1 MAIADWIRRHTAK
14 SVEKR
19 VNEARQEGYGLGYAD
34 AKEGKPKQPP
44 IKLQTKELIMAP
56 EDSSEST

>member
-44 IKLQTKELIMAP
+44 RDDSNKL
-56 EDSSEST
+56 S